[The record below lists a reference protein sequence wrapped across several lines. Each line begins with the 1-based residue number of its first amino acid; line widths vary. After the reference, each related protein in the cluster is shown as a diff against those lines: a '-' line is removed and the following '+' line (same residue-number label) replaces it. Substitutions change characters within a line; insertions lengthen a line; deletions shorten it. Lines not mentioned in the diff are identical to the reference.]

1 MLAYNESEIIAQVK
15 AGDSRAFCELVE
27 RYKAKALSV
36 AYSFCANYEDAKDL
50 SQEAFIKAFKSIER
64 FRVQSKFYTWFYRI
78 LVNICKDYLRRR
90 KSNKFI
96 KLSVKFKLRNGLVGP
111 EDIFESVASHAPN
124 PQQQLLDKELGAHL
138 TKAISSL
145 PEKQRMVFTLK
156 NIHGLTLAEIAEI
169 SNSAL
174 GTIKANLFKATMNLQ
189 ARLEGYINV
198 NPVRENS
205 LTG

>member
-15 AGDSRAFCELVE
+15 AGNSRAFCELVE
-27 RYKAKALSV
+27 RYKEKALSV

-64 FRVQSKFYTWFYRI
+64 FRAQSKFYTWFYRI

-90 KSNKFI
+90 KSDKFI
-96 KLSVKFKLRNGLVGP
+96 KLSVKFKLKDCLVEP
-111 EDIFESVASHAPN
+111 EDIFESVASGAPGSR
-124 PQQQLLDKELGAHL
+124 QQLLDKELGAHL

-145 PEKQRMVFTLK
+145 PEKQRTVFTLK

-169 SNSAL
+169 TNSAL
-174 GTIKANLFKATMNLQ
+174 GTVKANLFKATVNLQ
-189 ARLEGYINV
+189 VKLEGYINV
-198 NPVRENS
+198 NPVRERGI
-205 LTG
+205 L

>member
-156 NIHGLTLAEIAEI
+156 NIHGLTLTEIAEI
-169 SNSAL
+169 TNTAL
-174 GTIKANLFKATMNLQ
+174 GTVKANLFKATMNLQ
-189 ARLEGYINV
+189 AKLEGYINV
-198 NPVRENS
+198 NIPGGVK
-205 LTG
+205 

>member
-1 MLAYNESEIIAQVK
+1 MLSYSENEIIAQVK

-27 RYKAKALSV
+27 RYKEKALSV
-36 AYSFCANYEDAKDL
+36 AYSFCADYEDAKDL
-50 SQEAFIKAFKSIER
+50 SQEAFIRAFKSIKR

-90 KSNKFI
+90 KSSKFI
-96 KLSVKFKLRNGLVGP
+96 KFSVKFKLKDGLVEP
-111 EDIFESVASHAPN
+111 EDIFESVASSVPN
-124 PQQQLLDKELGAHL
+124 PQQQLLNKELGAHL

-174 GTIKANLFKATMNLQ
+174 GSVKANLFKATMNLQ
-189 ARLEGYINV
+189 AKLEGYINLDIPGGV
-198 NPVRENS
+198 K
-205 LTG
+205 

>member
-27 RYKAKALSV
+27 RYKEKALSV

-50 SQEAFIKAFKSIER
+50 SQEAFIKAFKSIKR
-64 FRVQSKFYTWFYRI
+64 FRTQSKFYTWFYRI

-90 KSNKFI
+90 KSSKFI
-96 KLSVKFKLRNGLVGP
+96 KLSVKFKLKDGLVKP
-111 EDIFESVASHAPN
+111 EDIFESVASGNPN
-124 PQQQLLDKELGAHL
+124 SRQQLLDKELEAHL

-145 PEKQRMVFTLK
+145 PEKQGIVFTLK

-169 SNSAL
+169 TNSAL
-174 GTIKANLFKATMNLQ
+174 GTVKANLFKATMNLQ
-189 ARLEGYINV
+189 AKLEGYINV
-198 NPVRENS
+198 NIPGGVR
-205 LTG
+205 